1 MKYWIL
7 IHFGKKNRNV
17 QSKKINRLS
26 EASQIKKKDTRYK
39 NDKMK
44 NDRFY
49 QNYCLFF
56 FLILV

>member
-1 MKYWIL
+1 M
-7 IHFGKKNRNV
+7 

-39 NDKMK
+39 NDKKK